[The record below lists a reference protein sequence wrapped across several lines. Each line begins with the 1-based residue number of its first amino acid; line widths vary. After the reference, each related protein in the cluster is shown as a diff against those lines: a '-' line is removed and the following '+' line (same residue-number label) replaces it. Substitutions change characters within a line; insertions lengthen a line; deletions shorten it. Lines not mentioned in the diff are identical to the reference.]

1 MTKPVPASAFGRF
14 SSRRGPVPLSTC
26 AYAEPMRPIW
36 KGTIS
41 FGLVAI
47 PVKLYTATEAHDVSF
62 RQVHVTDGGRIR
74 YKRVCELDGEEV
86 PYRDIAKGYELPG
99 GEIVVLSDEDFANL
113 PLASS
118 KEIDVVEFV
127 PAEQIDPIL
136 YNKAYYAEPDK
147 SGVKPYVLMRD
158 TLAES
163 DRVAVVKVTLR
174 SREALGVLRATG
186 DVLVVHTL
194 LWPEEVRNAESLAPQ
209 TEVTVRKQ
217 ELAMA
222 SSYIDSLSADFDP
235 SEFSDEYK
243 AAVEEVVAAKAAGRE
258 ITAVEPSNGG
268 GEVIDLVEALRANVE
283 AAKEKRAGQGKRAQ
297 PAAGKKEAAGDET
310 PAKRAP
316 RSRAKKTEPAASK
329 TAAKPRASA
338 AGTGTSCRRKPA

>member
-1 MTKPVPASAFGRF
+1 
-14 SSRRGPVPLSTC
+14 
-26 AYAEPMRPIW
+26 MRPIW

-62 RQVHVTDGGRIR
+62 RQVHVADGGRIR
-74 YKRVCELDGEEV
+74 YKRVCELDGQEV
-86 PYRDIAKGYELPG
+86 PYSDIAKGYELPG
-99 GEIVVLSDEDFANL
+99 GEMVVLSDEDFSNL

-127 PAEQIDPIL
+127 PIEQIDPLL

-147 SGVKPYVLMRD
+147 SAVKPYVLMRD
-158 TLAES
+158 TLADSE
-163 DRVAVVKVTLR
+163 RVAVVKVTLR
-174 SREALGVLRATG
+174 SREALGVLRAHD

-222 SSYIDSLSADFDP
+222 SSYIDSLAADFDP
-235 SEFSDEYK
+235 SQYTDEYK
-243 AAVEEVVAAKAAGRE
+243 AAVEELVAAKTAGRE
-258 ITAVEPSNGG
+258 VTQIEPSNGGG
-268 GEVIDLVEALRANVE
+268 GEVIDLVEALRASVQQ
-283 AAKEKRAGQGKRAQ
+283 AKEKRAGQGQRSQ
-297 PAAGKKEAAGDET
+297 PDKKKAAGDSE
-310 PAKRAP
+310 PAKRA
-316 RSRAKKTEPAASK
+316 SRARAKTGQSGQSGTDKAE
-329 TAAKPRASA
+329 
-338 AGTGTSCRRKPA
+338 TGTSSSRRRARKPA

>member
-1 MTKPVPASAFGRF
+1 
-14 SSRRGPVPLSTC
+14 
-26 AYAEPMRPIW
+26 MRPIW

-62 RQVHVTDGGRIR
+62 RQVHATDGGRIR

-86 PYRDIAKGYELPG
+86 PYSDIAKGYELPD
-99 GEIVVLSDEDFANL
+99 GEIVVLSDEDFSNL

-127 PAEQIDPIL
+127 PAEQIDPML
-136 YNKAYYAEPDK
+136 YSKTYYAEPDK
-147 SGVKPYVLMRD
+147 SAVKPYVLMRD
-158 TLAES
+158 TLARSE
-163 DRVAVVKVTLR
+163 RVAVVKVTLR
-174 SREALGVLRATG
+174 SREALGVLRATD

-194 LWPEEVRNAESLAPQ
+194 LWPEEIRDAASLAPQ

-222 SSYIDSLSADFDP
+222 SSYIDSLAADFDP
-235 SEFSDEYK
+235 SQFTDEYR
-243 AAVEEVVAAKAAGRE
+243 AAVEEVVSAKTAGRE
-258 ITAVEPSNGG
+258 VTSPQTTGSAG
-268 GEVIDLVEALRANVE
+268 GEVIDLVEALRANVQ
-283 AAKEKRAGQGKRAQ
+283 AAKEKRAGQGNRAQ
-297 PAAGKKEAAGDET
+297 PAGKQQAAKSDE

-316 RSRAKKTEPAASK
+316 RAKPAQSASAK
-329 TAAKPRASA
+329 TAAKRRASGT
-338 AGTGTSCRRKPA
+338 AGASRRASRKPA

>member
-1 MTKPVPASAFGRF
+1 
-14 SSRRGPVPLSTC
+14 
-26 AYAEPMRPIW
+26 MRPIW

-62 RQVHVTDGGRIR
+62 RQVHAADGGRIR

-86 PYRDIAKGYELPG
+86 PYSDIAKGYELPG

-118 KEIDVVEFV
+118 KEIDVLEFV
-127 PAEQIDPIL
+127 PAEQIDPML

-158 TLAES
+158 TLADS

-174 SREALGVLRATG
+174 SREALGVLRAIG

-194 LWPEEVRNAESLAPQ
+194 LWPEEVRNAASLAPQ

-217 ELAMA
+217 EIAMA
-222 SSYIDSLSADFDP
+222 SSYIESLSGDFDP
-235 SEFSDEYK
+235 SEFADEYK
-243 AAVEEVVAAKAAGRE
+243 AAVEELVAAKAAGRE
-258 ITAVEPSNGG
+258 MPAIEPSDGG
-268 GEVIDLVEALRANVE
+268 GEVIDLVEALRANVA

-297 PAAGKKEAAGDET
+297 PSARKKEADADEA

-316 RSRAKKTEPAASK
+316 RSRAKAGESAAAK
-329 TAAKPRASA
+329 TAAKPRAA
-338 AGTGTSCRRKPA
+338 ASRAAASGTSSTRRRKPA

>member
-1 MTKPVPASAFGRF
+1 
-14 SSRRGPVPLSTC
+14 
-26 AYAEPMRPIW
+26 MRPIW

-62 RQVHVTDGGRIR
+62 RQVHAADGGRIR

-86 PYRDIAKGYELPG
+86 PYSDIAKGYELPG
-99 GEIVVLSDEDFANL
+99 GEIVVLTDEDFANL

-127 PAEQIDPIL
+127 PAEQIDPML

-147 SGVKPYVLMRD
+147 SGIKPYVLMRD
-158 TLAES
+158 TLADS

-174 SREALGVLRATG
+174 SREALGVLRAMG

-194 LWPEEVRNAESLAPQ
+194 LWPEEIRDAESLAPQ

-222 SSYIDSLSADFDP
+222 SSYIESLAADFDP

-243 AAVEEVVAAKAAGRE
+243 AAVEEVVAAKTAGRE
-258 ITAVEPSNGG
+258 VTAVEPGNTGG

-283 AAKEKRAGQGKRAQ
+283 AAKEKRAGQGKRTSAS
-297 PAAGKKEAAGDET
+297 KKEAAEDKE

-316 RSRAKKTEPAASK
+316 RSRAKAGEDSK
-329 TAAKPRASA
+329 TAKPRSSA
-338 AGTGTSCRRKPA
+338 AGAAANRRTRKPA

>member
-1 MTKPVPASAFGRF
+1 
-14 SSRRGPVPLSTC
+14 
-26 AYAEPMRPIW
+26 MRPIW

-62 RQVHVTDGGRIR
+62 RQVHAADGGRIR

-86 PYRDIAKGYELPG
+86 PYKDIAKGYELPD
-99 GEIVVLSDEDFANL
+99 GEIVVLTDEDFANL
-113 PLASS
+113 PLVSS

-127 PAEQIDPIL
+127 PAEQIDPML

-163 DRVAVVKVTLR
+163 ERVAVVKVTLR

-186 DVLVVHTL
+186 DVLVIHTL
-194 LWPEEVRNAESLAPQ
+194 LWPEEIREAQSLAPQ

-217 ELAMA
+217 EIAMA
-222 SSYIDSLSADFDP
+222 SSYIDSLSGDFDP
-235 SEFSDEYK
+235 TEFTDEYK

-258 ITAVEPSNGG
+258 ITAVAPSNGG
-268 GEVIDLVEALRANVE
+268 GEVIDLVEALRANVA

-297 PAAGKKEAAGDET
+297 PAAAKTAAAEDEDEV

-316 RSRAKKTEPAASK
+316 RSRAKTGQSAAASK

-338 AGTGTSCRRKPA
+338 AGTGTSRRRKPA

>member
-1 MTKPVPASAFGRF
+1 
-14 SSRRGPVPLSTC
+14 
-26 AYAEPMRPIW
+26 MRPIW

-62 RQVHVTDGGRIR
+62 RQVHAADGGRIR

-86 PYRDIAKGYELPG
+86 PYSDIAKGYELPG
-99 GEIVVLSDEDFANL
+99 GEIVVLTDEDFANL

-127 PAEQIDPIL
+127 PAEQIDPML

-147 SGVKPYVLMRD
+147 SGIKPYVLMRD
-158 TLAES
+158 TLADSE
-163 DRVAVVKVTLR
+163 RVAVVKVTLR

-194 LWPEEVRNAESLAPQ
+194 LWPEEIRDAQSLAPQ

-222 SSYIDSLSADFDP
+222 SSYIESLAADFDP
-235 SEFSDEYK
+235 AEFSDEYK
-243 AAVEEVVAAKAAGRE
+243 AAVEEVVAAKTAGRE
-258 ITAVEPSNGG
+258 VTAIEPSNGGG

-283 AAKEKRAGQGKRAQ
+283 AAKEKRAGQGKRA
-297 PAAGKKEAAGDET
+297 PAGKKETATDTE

-316 RSRAKKTEPAASK
+316 RSRAKADESSTG
-329 TAAKPRASA
+329 TAAKPGSSA
-338 AGTGTSCRRKPA
+338 AGTAANRRARKPA

>member
-1 MTKPVPASAFGRF
+1 
-14 SSRRGPVPLSTC
+14 
-26 AYAEPMRPIW
+26 MRPIW

-62 RQVHVTDGGRIR
+62 RQVHAADGGRIR

-86 PYRDIAKGYELPG
+86 PYSDIAKGYELPG
-99 GEIVVLSDEDFANL
+99 GEIVVLTDEDFANL
-113 PLASS
+113 PLVSS
-118 KEIDVVEFV
+118 KEIDVLEFV

-147 SGVKPYVLMRD
+147 SGIKPYVLMRD

-174 SREALGVLRATG
+174 SREALGVLRAIG
-186 DVLVVHTL
+186 DVLTVHTL
-194 LWPEEVRNAESLAPQ
+194 LWPEEIRDAQSLAPQ

-235 SEFSDEYK
+235 TEFSDEYK
-243 AAVEEVVAAKAAGRE
+243 AAVEELVAAKAAGRE
-258 ITAVEPSNGG
+258 VPAVEPSNGG

-297 PAAGKKEAAGDET
+297 PASVKLEADTGEV

-316 RSRAKKTEPAASK
+316 RSRAKAGEPAASK
-329 TAAKPRASA
+329 TAAKPRAA
-338 AGTGTSCRRKPA
+338 APGTGSARRRKPA

>member
-1 MTKPVPASAFGRF
+1 
-14 SSRRGPVPLSTC
+14 
-26 AYAEPMRPIW
+26 MRPIW

-74 YKRVCELDGEEV
+74 YKRVCEIDGQEV
-86 PYRDIAKGYELPG
+86 PYSDIAKGYELPG
-99 GEIVVLSDEDFANL
+99 GEMVVLSDEDFGNL

-127 PAEQIDPIL
+127 PADQIDPLL

-147 SGVKPYVLMRD
+147 SAVKPYVLMRD
-158 TLAES
+158 TLADSE
-163 DRVAVVKVTLR
+163 RVAVVKVTLR
-174 SREALGVLRATG
+174 SREALGVLRAHD

-222 SSYIDSLSADFDP
+222 SSYIDSLAADFDP
-235 SEFSDEYK
+235 SQYTDEYK
-243 AAVEEVVAAKAAGRE
+243 AAVEELVAAKTAGRE
-258 ITAVEPSNGG
+258 VTAVEPSNGGG
-268 GEVIDLVEALRANVE
+268 GEVIDLVEALRASVQQ
-283 AAKEKRAGQGKRAQ
+283 AKEKRAGQGQGSKPAKKKA
-297 PAAGKKEAAGDET
+297 AAG
-310 PAKRAP
+310 
-316 RSRAKKTEPAASK
+316 TEPAKQASRGQAK
-329 TAAKPRASA
+329 TGQSKRSGTAKAE
-338 AGTGTSCRRKPA
+338 TGTSSSRRRTRKPA

>member
-1 MTKPVPASAFGRF
+1 
-14 SSRRGPVPLSTC
+14 
-26 AYAEPMRPIW
+26 MRPIW

-62 RQVHVTDGGRIR
+62 RQVHAADGGRIR
-74 YKRVCELDGEEV
+74 YRRVCELDGEEV
-86 PYRDIAKGYELPG
+86 PYGDIAKGYELPG
-99 GEIVVLSDEDFANL
+99 GEMVVLTDEDLANL
-113 PLASS
+113 PLVSS
-118 KEIDVVEFV
+118 KEIDVLEFV
-127 PAEQIDPIL
+127 PVEQIDPML

-147 SGVKPYVLMRD
+147 SGIKPYVLMRD

-194 LWPEEVRNAESLAPQ
+194 LWPEEIRNAAELAPQ

-235 SEFSDEYK
+235 SEFTDEYK
-243 AAVEEVVAAKAAGRE
+243 AAVEELVAAKAAGRE
-258 ITAVEPSNGG
+258 VAAIEPSNGG
-268 GEVIDLVEALRANVE
+268 GEVIDLVEALRANVA
-283 AAKEKRAGQGKRAQ
+283 AAKEKRAGQARGRQAQ
-297 PAAGKKEAAGDET
+297 REEPAAEAE

-316 RSRAKKTEPAASK
+316 RGTAKTGQAAAGQ
-329 TAAKPRASA
+329 TAAKPRGSAASA
-338 AGTGTSCRRKPA
+338 GTPRRRKPA